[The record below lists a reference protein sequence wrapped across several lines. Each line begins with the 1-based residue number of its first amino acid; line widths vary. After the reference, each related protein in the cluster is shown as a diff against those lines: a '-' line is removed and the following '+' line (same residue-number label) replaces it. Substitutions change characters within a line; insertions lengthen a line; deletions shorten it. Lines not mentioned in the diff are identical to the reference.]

1 MPTRMIR
8 PEELDAFFTARQN
21 LLFIGKHGVGKTSK
35 IKACFE
41 KHGLVRNSTYLYF
54 SASTLDPWV
63 DLIGV
68 PKETKGKDGV
78 VSLDLVRPKALA
90 TGMVEAI
97 FFDELNRSPKKVR
110 NAVMELLQ
118 FKSINGLEFPN
129 LKVIW
134 AAINPDTEEDIY
146 DVEKLDPAQKGR
158 FHAWIDIPYECD
170 KEFFVS
176 KYGMDVA
183 LPALEWWNALP
194 EAVRNEVDPRR
205 LDYALDA
212 MLKDLPLEFIL
223 PASSNISKLLQSIK
237 MGSVQDKLNK
247 FMSAKDT
254 SGAKLFLANANNFD
268 AAMKYVIADQKMM
281 EFFLPIS
288 PKERLAVL
296 LSKEDKVRL
305 FMTSKKSIPAFL
317 DIIRDVMIAQ
327 ENEDLIK
334 KLRHSL
340 GGNIDAAKTAQAVP
354 GANPAPAYAGR
365 SSSGP
370 VDYSFLEILKF
381 SDPDERAK
389 SFDMIKRNITLK
401 IKPNDAVR
409 NLGALTSLVSAAF
422 PSALLTPQYDK
433 LTGVINTCLLSMA
446 DGGLISPDNML
457 EDLLKNFNEFK
468 PLFDK
473 LTVANLH
480 GEIVRQ
486 KPAK

>member
-41 KHGLVRNSTYLYF
+41 KHGLIRNQTYLYF

-90 TGMVEAI
+90 TGQVEAI

-134 AAINPDTEEDIY
+134 AAINPDTEDDIY

-158 FHAWIDIPYECD
+158 FHAWVDIPYECD
-170 KEFFVS
+170 REYFVS
-176 KYGMDVA
+176 KYGSDIA

-194 EAVRNEVDPRR
+194 DAVKNDVDPRR

-212 MLKDLPLEFIL
+212 HIQHLPLEFIL
-223 PASSNISKLLQSIK
+223 PASSNINKLIQAIK
-237 MGSVQDKLNK
+237 IGSVEEKLQNL
-247 FMSAKDT
+247 MASKDAAA
-254 SGAKLFLANANNFD
+254 AKLFLANANNFD
-268 AAMKYVIADQKMM
+268 AAMKFVIADTKMM
-281 EFFLPIS
+281 EFFLPLS
-288 PKERLAVL
+288 PKERLAIL

-305 FMTSKKSIPAFL
+305 FMTSKKSIPAFM
-317 DIIRDVMIAQ
+317 DIIRDIMLAQ
-327 ENEDLIK
+327 ENDELIK

-340 GGNIDAAKTAQAVP
+340 GGNIDTSKSTQAVS
-354 GANPAPAYAGR
+354 GVAPADAYACKPA
-365 SSSGP
+365 SAI
-370 VDYSFLEILKF
+370 VDYSFLADLKF

-389 SFDMIKRNITLK
+389 SFEKIKRNMSLK
-401 IKPNDAVR
+401 IKAPDALR
-409 NLGALTSLVSAAF
+409 NLNAINLILASAF
-422 PSALLTPQYDK
+422 PSVLFTPAYDK
-433 LTGVINTCLLSMA
+433 LTGVINTCLLSLA
-446 DGGLISPDNML
+446 DANWISGPN
-457 EDLLKNFNEFK
+457 LLDSLVTTYPEFK
-468 PLFDK
+468 PMVDK
-473 LTVANLH
+473 LAVAGLH
-480 GEIVRQ
+480 GELVRQ
-486 KPAK
+486 KPGK